1 MIGTHSSDK
10 KTMLLTARCSAPV
23 KDALTILSRSE
34 NLSKSEIIS
43 KSVLDYYQRHLP
55 HDLAEMEK
63 NLFGKYKSGKK
74 DLSANRKE
82 YFLKSLLEK
91 HSHR

>member
-10 KTMLLTARCSAPV
+10 KTTALTARCSAPV
-23 KDALTILSRSE
+23 KEALTILSRSE

-55 HDLAEMEK
+55 HNLAETEK
-63 NLFGKYKSGKK
+63 DLFGKYKSGRK
-74 DLSANRKE
+74 DLSINRKE
-82 YFLKSLLEK
+82 YFLKSLIEK